1 MIQNT
6 VNTMRSTA
14 SVRYSEQNNTSMPLE
29 TSDGS
34 GSDSQPGQART
45 DGFVRASIIK
55 NAIFRDQVQAAL
67 SELVRG
73 YEVTT
78 GLSVIRVLY
87 QAETRRFSIE
97 AVPAR

>member
-1 MIQNT
+1 
-6 VNTMRSTA
+6 MRSTA
-14 SVRYSEQNNTSMPLE
+14 PVRYSEQNTTSLPLE
-29 TSDGS
+29 TLDGTELD
-34 GSDSQPGQART
+34 GQPGQMRT
-45 DGFVRASIIK
+45 DGFVRTGIIK

-97 AVPAR
+97 AIPAR